1 MQVFILI
8 VMLLVTTSDFVA
20 ELLDLPPI
28 LHFIPEMLS
37 LVLIVYIFIAG
48 TRNRFELVAPKYWL
62 AFAALAVVILCGIVN
77 NGTGSGP
84 IITGMR
90 FYFRALPMFFL
101 AAVAPVS
108 DAQLRKQLKLL
119 LAVGLLQLPVAVYQR
134 WVIYSLDRYS
144 GDDVR
149 GTLQDSGILS
159 MYLICAA
166 LVVLGM
172 MLKRRIGKLWFTV
185 LFFLLLFPTTIN
197 ETKVTVIFLPLG
209 LLLVLIIGAEPGKR
223 LRYGALTMIA
233 LIAFG
238 AIFVPIYDMLEEHNH
253 YKVKIVDFFTNEQQL
268 DKYLVAQGRN
278 RGTGIGGRKL
288 SGRGDAVMV
297 PIAYLSRDPVNL
309 AFGLGLGSVSPS
321 NLGKNFEGGYY
332 RLFHSVLVTSF
343 SYFILELGVL
353 GVLLISFIYWLM
365 FADSVFVARYDVGL
379 AGAIAAGWTGVVAIF
394 FLGMIYNVF
403 YQFPSVSYLF
413 WYFAGVIAAR
423 RVALTLP
430 SARSPLPAPAAALST
445 GSRQP

>member
-1 MQVFILI
+1 MC
-8 VMLLVTTSDFVA
+8 LVTTSEFIVQ
-20 ELLDLPPI
+20 LLDLPPI

-37 LVLIVYIFIAG
+37 VVLIVYIVVAG
-48 TRNRFELVAPKYWL
+48 TRDRFELVASKYWF
-62 AFAALAVVILCGIVN
+62 AFAALAVVMLCGVVN
-77 NGTGSGP
+77 SGTGSGP

-108 DAQLRKQLKLL
+108 DDQLRKQLKLM
-119 LAVGLLQLPVAVYQR
+119 LALGLLQLPVAIYQR
-134 WVIYSLDRYS
+134 WVIYSLDRFS

-149 GTLQDSGILS
+149 GTLLDSGILS

-166 LVVLGM
+166 LIVVGM
-172 MLKRRIGKLWFTV
+172 MLKRRIGKLWFTA

-209 LLLVLIIGAEPGKR
+209 LLVTLIIGAEPGKR

-233 LIAFG
+233 LIGFA
-238 AIFVPIYDMLEEHNH
+238 AIFIPIYDMLEEHNH
-253 YKVKIVDFFTNEQQL
+253 YKVKIVDFFTNQQQL
-268 DKYLVAQGRN
+268 DRYLVAQGRN

-297 PIAYLSRDPVNL
+297 PIAYLSKDPVNL

-321 NLGKNFEGGYY
+321 NLGKNFEGSYY
-332 RLFHSVLVTSF
+332 RLFRSVTITSF
-343 SYFILELGVL
+343 SFFLLELGFFGVALICVL
-353 GVLLISFIYWLM
+353 YWM
-365 FADSVFVARYDVGL
+365 IFADSIAVARYAPGIS
-379 AGAIAAGWTGVVAIF
+379 GALAAGWTGVVAIF

-403 YQFPSVSYLF
+403 YQFPSVIYLF
-413 WYFAGVIAAR
+413 WYFTGVISAR
-423 RVALTLP
+423 RVAMNLRPT
-430 SARSPLPAPAAALST
+430 ASPTP
-445 GSRQP
+445 